1 MNDPENS
8 TRGATGSAPRLP
20 DTLRLGAVHLTVSG
34 LDRSV
39 GFYENSIG
47 LRLHRRED
55 GVAAMGVGG
64 EDLLVLYEEP
74 GARRAG
80 RHAGLYHYALLFPSC
95 EELTRAAVRLGLR
108 RHPFRAPQTTARTRR
123 STFPTPTATASSW
136 PPTVRASGGPGR
148 WTTPAG
154 HIALT

>member
-20 DTLRLGAVHLTVSG
+20 DTLRLGAVHPTVSG

-55 GVAAMGVGG
+55 GVAGMGVGG

-80 RHAGLYHYALLFPSC
+80 RQAGLYHYALLFPSR
-95 EELTRAAVRLGLR
+95 EELARACGWGLR
-108 RHPFRAPQTTARTRR
+108 RRPFRAPQTTARTRR

-136 PPTVRASGGPGR
+136 PPTVRASGGLGR

-154 HIALT
+154 RIALT